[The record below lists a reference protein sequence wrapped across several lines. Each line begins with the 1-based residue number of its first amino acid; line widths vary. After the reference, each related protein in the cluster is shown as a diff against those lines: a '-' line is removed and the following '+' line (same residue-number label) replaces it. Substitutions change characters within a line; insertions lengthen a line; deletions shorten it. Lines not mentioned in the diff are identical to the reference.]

1 MNQVR
6 QTTVHGIRGLRLQT
20 RAIGHAALSAGDRSH
35 QHGVPPYILVTWVSG
50 LVMPMLLSLIFDGVL
65 GESLMFFPMPEIDRD
80 APVVSWPAVRL
91 GFVR

>member
-50 LVMPMLLSLIFDGVL
+50 LVMPMLLETIYTHVHTMSHAEQSVTHVIF
-65 GESLMFFPMPEIDRD
+65 
-80 APVVSWPAVRL
+80 RL
-91 GFVR
+91 